1 MPKKPKS
8 TSKRLKKPKRKG
20 INPRTRWA
28 IRGYVKHSYSAN
40 KIQRNLRKQHLGIRR
55 TVLLAEIRKAK
66 HQKAKANRLKYTP
79 KKYRVGHPSRQRRQ
93 TFSGREVAVYG
104 YARTHENP
112 RAYSARF
119 EFSGSGK
126 DCQRAVVK
134 VYDEGWVPMKEDAFV
149 RCSARQFLRNPEDYA
164 EKGTWSGNPDVRS

>member
-1 MPKKPKS
+1 LTKHKPK
-8 TSKRLKKPKRKG
+8 TLTKRKPKG

-28 IRGYVKHSYSAN
+28 IRGYVKQGYSAN
-40 KIQRNLRKQHLGIRR
+40 KIQRSLKAQHLGIRR
-55 TVLLAEIRKAK
+55 TVLLVEIRKAK
-66 HQKAKANRLKYTP
+66 HRKAKANRFKYTP
-79 KKYRVGHPSRQRRQ
+79 KKYRYPARQRRRA
-93 TFSGREVAVYG
+93 FGGREVAVYG

-134 VYDEGWVPMKEDAFV
+134 VYNEGWVPRKEDAFV
-149 RCSARQFLRNPEDYA
+149 RCSAKRFLRNPEEYA
-164 EKGTWSGNPDVRS
+164 EEGAWSGKPDVES